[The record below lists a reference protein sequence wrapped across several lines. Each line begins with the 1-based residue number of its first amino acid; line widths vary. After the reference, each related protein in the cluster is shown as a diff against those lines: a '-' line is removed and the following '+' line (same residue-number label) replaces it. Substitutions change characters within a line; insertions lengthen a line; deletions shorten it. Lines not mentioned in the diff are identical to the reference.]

1 MLLTISDIA
10 NPVQKII
17 VQYIKTDSKQSSGS
31 QAEFDMRIYE
41 SSTTTDDPLFR
52 KTVTFSGDWEGDAS
66 TSFQDIVEFH
76 ENAAAI
82 GQTVTLR
89 ITLTGGDEFKIL
101 GLMLCSR

>member
-10 NPVQKII
+10 NPVQRII
-17 VQYIKTDSKQSSGS
+17 VQYIKTDSTQSSGS
-31 QAEFDMRIYE
+31 RAEFDMRIYE
-41 SSTTTDDPLFR
+41 SSTTAEDPLFR

-76 ENAAAI
+76 ENAAAV